1 MTGRNNKS
9 MKMQWIKEQVEKGD
23 YQLKLHAVERA
34 SIRGIDPLEVK
45 EALVNGEIIEDY
57 PEDKRGHSCLVYGK
71 SRVGKDIHVLCGT
84 AYDILWIITVYEP
97 NPEEWVNP
105 KTRRVVK

>member
-1 MTGRNNKS
+1 MTGQSNKS
-9 MKMQWIKEQVEKGD
+9 MDIEWIKEQVEKGD
-23 YQLKLHAVERA
+23 YQLRLHAVERA

-45 EALVNGEIIEDY
+45 EALLNGEIIEDY

-71 SRVGKDIHVLCGT
+71 TRIGKDIHVLCGM

-105 KTRRVVK
+105 KKRRVVK

>member
-1 MTGRNNKS
+1 MDI
-9 MKMQWIKEQVEKGD
+9 QWIKEQVEKGN

-45 EALVNGEIIEDY
+45 EALLDSEIIEDY

-71 SRVGKDIHVLCGT
+71 TRVGR
-84 AYDILWIITVYEP
+84 A
-97 NPEEWVNP
+97 
-105 KTRRVVK
+105 R